1 MGKNQ
6 LIVQL
11 PMAAAAD
18 FDTLV
23 GIEDTLIQAFEQNR
37 YAVVDGHDAGQGR
50 FNIFLFPTG
59 AWGPVI
65 DRVKAFLKL
74 RGVLAQAV
82 IAKRL
87 KSHRY
92 VVFGPRTTSVA
103 SSSNKRIEFVPL
115 GRPTR
120 NREAPLL
127 AAHSRRSAER
137 K

>member
-11 PMAAAAD
+11 PMTGASD
-18 FDTLV
+18 FDHLV
-23 GIEDTLIQAFEQNR
+23 RIEDTLIQAFEQNR
-37 YAVVDGHDAGQGR
+37 CGVVDGHDAGQGR

-74 RGVLAQAV
+74 RGVLGQAV

-87 KSHRY
+87 KS
-92 VVFGPRTTSVA
+92 
-103 SSSNKRIEFVPL
+103 
-115 GRPTR
+115 
-120 NREAPLL
+120 
-127 AAHSRRSAER
+127 
-137 K
+137 